1 MTPIEVEGYRL
12 VSQLGEGSDARAWL
26 AERDGD
32 HMTVVLKILKT
43 TPAENIGAFQSFRQ
57 EHAFIAESRHA
68 GVAEIFGHGF
78 AGQYPYLAMEYFPRG
93 SLKDAVQSALVPRQ
107 AMAVLAQ
114 LAGAL
119 AQIHAN
125 RIVHRD
131 LKPANV
137 LVREDGTMAIA
148 DFGVAARL
156 EAVAADAK
164 QQQVY
169 GSPHYLAP
177 ELIRGEPASR
187 LTDIY
192 SLGVLFYEMLTA
204 AKPFPANNI
213 RELAQKH
220 LNTPVPRLPESLGD
234 YQALLDGMLA
244 KDPSQRFQSAQ
255 QLLDSVDDVWTRLA
269 VRAAQAP

>member
-1 MTPIEVEGYRL
+1 MMPDAVEGYKI
-12 VSQLGEGSDARAWL
+12 VSLLGEGSHARAWL
-26 AERDGD
+26 AERDED
-32 HMTVVLKILKT
+32 RRPVVLKILKT
-43 TPAENIGAFQSFRQ
+43 APAEDIGAFQSFRQ

-68 GVAEIFGHGF
+68 GVAEIFGHGYSG
-78 AGQYPYLAMEYFPRG
+78 AYPYLAMEYFPRG
-93 SLKDAVQSALVPRQ
+93 SLKDAVQTALVPRQ

-119 AQIHAN
+119 EQIHAN

-137 LVREDGTMAIA
+137 LVRDDGSMAIA

-156 EAVAADAK
+156 EAVGADAK
-164 QQQVY
+164 KQEVF
-169 GSPHYLAP
+169 GSPHYFAP

-192 SLGVLFYEMLTA
+192 SLGVMFHEMLTGQ
-204 AKPFPANNI
+204 KPFPATNI

-220 LNTPVPRLPESLGD
+220 LHAPVPRFAAPLGD
-234 YQALLDGMLA
+234 YQGLLDGMLA
-244 KDPSQRFQSAQ
+244 KEPAQRFQSAQ
-255 QLLDSVDDVWTRLA
+255 HLLEAVDGVWTRLA
-269 VRAAQAP
+269 VRGSQAG